1 MLVTVAVFV
10 NMRPPHCWSKSAKVM
25 LRMLPTSVP
34 EAAFEPDRSKVSVKA
49 PVPVTS
55 VPDCASVRV
64 MTVVWPVP
72 SSQER

>member
-1 MLVTVAVFV
+1 
-10 NMRPPHCWSKSAKVM
+10 M

-55 VPDCASVRV
+55 VPDCGISDPTSTTGMFTRTASG
-64 MTVVWPVP
+64 
-72 SSQER
+72 SS